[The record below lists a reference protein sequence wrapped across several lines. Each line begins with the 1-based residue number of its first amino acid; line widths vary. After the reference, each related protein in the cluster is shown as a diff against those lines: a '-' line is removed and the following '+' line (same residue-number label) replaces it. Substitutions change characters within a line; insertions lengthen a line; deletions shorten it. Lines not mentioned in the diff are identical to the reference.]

1 MKNQSKVKKSVKV
14 VAKPYY
20 IGGSTQGEIFKRV
33 IIGEI
38 QRKLKL
44 HETAINN
51 NK

>member
-1 MKNQSKVKKSVKV
+1 MKNLSRAKKTVKV

-20 IGGSTQGEIFKRV
+20 IGERAQGEIFKRV

-44 HETAINN
+44 HEIAISN